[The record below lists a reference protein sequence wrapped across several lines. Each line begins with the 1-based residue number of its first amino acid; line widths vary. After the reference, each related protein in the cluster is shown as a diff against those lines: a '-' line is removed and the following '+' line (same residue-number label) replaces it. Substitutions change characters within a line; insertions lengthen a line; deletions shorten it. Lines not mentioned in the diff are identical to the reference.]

1 VRRPPVARRGA
12 AAALL
17 ALAVAACSSPPAPV
31 PMAGPVVN
39 RGTADDATAAPPVA
53 LTIRLGDDWFSP
65 TYVKVPAGA
74 TLEVTLVDAGAAA
87 HTFTIAAQHIDAVL
101 DRRGQ
106 TRVVTVRG
114 PSAGHPVVFSCKYHL
129 AVGMQGAFY
138 AG

>member
-1 VRRPPVARRGA
+1 VRRPPGARRGA

-17 ALAVAACSSPPAPV
+17 ALAVVACSSPPAPV

-39 RGTADDATAAPPVA
+39 RGTADDATAAPPAA
-53 LTIRLGDDWFSP
+53 LTIQLGDDWFSP
-65 TYVKVPAGA
+65 TFVRVPAGA
-74 TLEVTLVDAGAAA
+74 TLEVTLVDTGDVA
-87 HTFTIAAQHIDAVL
+87 HTFTIAAQHIDLVL

-106 TRVVTVRG
+106 TRMVTISG
-114 PSAGHPVVFSCKYHL
+114 PSAGHPVVFSCKYHQ